1 MEYEMSGKRMQ
12 AARLGEKK
20 FKGNPCKV
28 CGGTE
33 RYTASGGCVAC
44 ASKHSKVYRERIQ
57 ETMKQSNGAA

>member
-1 MEYEMSGKRMQ
+1 MSSKRMQ
-12 AARLGEKK
+12 AARLGDTK

-44 ASKHSKVYRERIQ
+44 ATQHAKKYRKNIQ
-57 ETMKQSNGAA
+57 QTMKQANEAA